1 IGGRQLEPVAAR
13 PVATSLPRRVR
24 RSGHPPAAGRSPG
37 GLSKEKTLRHGRG
50 PQTRQQRTKQNP
62 ESSLGVFGPRARR
75 VPLSC
80 RAPPA
85 PLKRRGPPTAARR
98 RRRCGFRRDGARH
111 RHGRVPPPAVVAR
124 IHRRTAATLVST
136 VRLLGPHALVLLQD
150 VIPATRP
157 FSNSGPPESPS
168 HVFEPP
174 RSEFQQSRRPACWS
188 DSGQSARCTDPT
200 SRCAIC
206 PRPSRP
212 KP

>member
-1 IGGRQLEPVAAR
+1 
-13 PVATSLPRRVR
+13 
-24 RSGHPPAAGRSPG
+24 
-37 GLSKEKTLRHGRG
+37 
-50 PQTRQQRTKQNP
+50 
-62 ESSLGVFGPRARR
+62 RA
-75 VPLSC
+75 
-80 RAPPA
+80 
-85 PLKRRGPPTAARR
+85 
-98 RRRCGFRRDGARH
+98 F
-111 RHGRVPPPAVVAR
+111 VAR
-124 IHRRTAATLVST
+124 TPRRTAATLVST
-136 VRLLGPHALVLLQD
+136 GRLLGPHALVLLQD

-212 KP
+212 KPTIAPVPPGRGFTRASGIGVTPSIGCASLKRATSAFSVLDTYRG